1 MADFCASRT
10 TGVGARRFLCALVP
24 VKHRLRGTKMAKP
37 ARWQK
42 MLAAS
47 REEAVLAVKLFN
59 DPTGERSLE
68 GFVVHMHLAW
78 LYLLQAEWTKAKRDY
93 RIADPSH
100 KGWFKKIDG
109 EYQTPSLEWFVQQTW
124 VDSDPVRANLQFFIR
139 LRNKIEHRHSGSDES
154 LTAVIGGECHALLV
168 NYEES
173 LTTVGGTSASLAT
186 VLKFPVFVG
195 GFTDKGKDALLKLT
209 KKLPPDLRKFL
220 VEYNRSVDEAVT
232 SDPRYALRLRV
243 FLESGNRT
251 GDLALKFY
259 KAEDLT
265 EEQRKSLDAVGSQGL
280 VITKN
285 KQIPVANLGNM
296 KAKEV
301 VARVE
306 AEIPYVFNM
315 SHFTQTYKVGKFRP
329 AANANNPAD
338 TRSDFVVYDSAHK
351 DYTYTPAYVRY
362 LVKQCM
368 TADGFK
374 KATGRAP
381 RERPVIQQ

>member
-1 MADFCASRT
+1 MPPMTRW
-10 TGVGARRFLCALVP
+10 RR
-24 VKHRLRGTKMAKP
+24 
-37 ARWQK
+37 
-42 MLAAS
+42 MLDAS

-59 DPTGERSLE
+59 DPTGERTLE

-93 RIADPSH
+93 RIPDPAR
-100 KGWFKKIDG
+100 KGWFRKIDG

-154 LTAVIGGECHALLV
+154 LATVIGGECHALLV

-173 LTTVGGTSASLAT
+173 LTTVGGPSVSLAT

-195 GFTDKGKDALLKLT
+195 GFTDKGKDSLLKLT

-220 VEYNRSVDEAVT
+220 VEYNRSIDEAVT
-232 SDPRYALRLRV
+232 SDPRYALRLKV
-243 FLESGNRT
+243 FLESGNRS

-265 EEQRKSLDAVGSQGL
+265 EEQRKALDAVSSQGL

-285 KQIPVANLGNM
+285 KQVPVANLGNM

-301 VARVE
+301 VSRVE
-306 AEIPYVFNM
+306 AEVPFVFNM
-315 SHFTQTYKVGKFRP
+315 SHFTASYKIGNFRP
-329 AANANNPAD
+329 AADAKNPAD
-338 TRSDFVVYDSAHK
+338 TRADFVVYDSAHK

-368 TADGFK
+368 TAEGFV
-374 KATGRAP
+374 KATGRTP
-381 RERPVIQQ
+381 REKTATQDKASAINA